1 MNQRKP
7 APCPTPTPAKSRP
20 SSSTS
25 RRSCTPSGKSTNTS
39 ASYAMPVTGGA
50 IAGPVHLGS
59 GADDATR
66 LGRHRTGGRDITSG
80 HVIMC
85 TMNTDGL
92 PSPPSRLML
101 SGMLTLPPFASL
113 RLLGRFGR
121 RSLYSLAAVAGRVA
135 NGLRVSPAGSRSPAR
150 CLAPSCPP
158 LRALAWGLFA
168 ALPFTPL
175 AAQKSTV
182 VSLL

>member
-7 APCPTPTPAKSRP
+7 APCLTRYP
-20 SSSTS
+20 SSSTTPCALP
-25 RRSCTPSGKSTNTS
+25 RSS
-39 ASYAMPVTGGA
+39 ASICFGWPRSSPSHVCPLSFVSSAVAACVSTLRIGG
-50 IAGPVHLGS
+50 G
-59 GADDATR
+59 
-66 LGRHRTGGRDITSG
+66 DITRS

-101 SGMLTLPPFASL
+101 SGMLTVPPFCSPRGL
-113 RLLGRFGR
+113 RRFGR
-121 RSLYSLAAVAGRVA
+121 RSLGSLAAVAGRVA
-135 NGLRVSPAGSRSPAR
+135 NGLRVSPAGSCSPAR
-150 CLAPSCPP
+150 CLAPSCPQ

-168 ALPFTPL
+168 ALPFAPL

>member
-7 APCPTPTPAKSRP
+7 APCLTRYP
-20 SSSTS
+20 SSSTTPCALP
-25 RRSCTPSGKSTNTS
+25 RSS
-39 ASYAMPVTGGA
+39 ASMCFGWPFSLPLRVFRQSF
-50 IAGPVHLGS
+50 GS
-59 GADDATR
+59 SAVAASVSS
-66 LGRHRTGGRDITSG
+66 LRTGGRDITRS

-101 SGMLTLPPFASL
+101 SGMLTVQPFSSPC
-113 RLLGRFGR
+113 RLGRFGR
-121 RSLYSLAAVAGRVA
+121 RSLGSLAAVAGRVA
-135 NGLRVSPAGSRSPAR
+135 NGLRVSPAGSCSPAR

-168 ALPFTPL
+168 ALPFAPL

>member
-1 MNQRKP
+1 MNPRKP
-7 APCPTPTPAKSRP
+7 APCLTHYPR
-20 SSSTS
+20 SSTIPCALP
-25 RRSCTPSGKSTNTS
+25 RSS
-39 ASYAMPVTGGA
+39 ASICFGWPRSLPLRVFRQSFGSSAVAASVSSLRIGG
-50 IAGPVHLGS
+50 G
-59 GADDATR
+59 
-66 LGRHRTGGRDITSG
+66 DITRS
-80 HVIMC
+80 HVIIC

-101 SGMLTLPPFASL
+101 SGMLTAPPFASL
-113 RLLGRFGR
+113 RRLSRLGR
-121 RSLYSLAAVAGRVA
+121 RSLGSLAAVAGRVA
-135 NGLRVSPAGSRSPAR
+135 NGLRVSPAGSCSPAR

-168 ALPFTPL
+168 ALPFAPL

>member
-1 MNQRKP
+1 MNSRKP
-7 APCPTPTPAKSRP
+7 APCLTRYR
-20 SSSTS
+20 SSSTTPCALPRSLASMCFGWPRSLPS
-25 RRSCTPSGKSTNTS
+25 RVFLPSSGSS
-39 ASYAMPVTGGA
+39 AVAASVSSLRIGG
-50 IAGPVHLGS
+50 G
-59 GADDATR
+59 
-66 LGRHRTGGRDITSG
+66 DITRS

-85 TMNTDGL
+85 AMNTDGL

-101 SGMLTLPPFASL
+101 SGMLTVPPFASP
-113 RLLGRFGR
+113 RPLGRLGR
-121 RSLYSLAAVAGRVA
+121 RSQGSLAAVAGRVA
-135 NGLRVSPAGSRSPAR
+135 NGLRVRPAVSCSPAR

-168 ALPFTPL
+168 SLPFAPL

>member
-7 APCPTPTPAKSRP
+7 APCPTRYL
-20 SSSTS
+20 SSYSTHCALPHS
-25 RRSCTPSGKSTNTS
+25 S
-39 ASYAMPVTGGA
+39 ASTCFGWPRSSPLRVLRQSFGSSAVAANVSSFRIGG
-50 IAGPVHLGS
+50 G
-59 GADDATR
+59 
-66 LGRHRTGGRDITSG
+66 DITRG
-80 HVIMC
+80 HVIIC

-92 PSPPSRLML
+92 PSPPSRHML
-101 SGMLTLPPFASL
+101 SGMLTVPPFASP
-113 RLLGRFGR
+113 RPVGRFGR
-121 RSLYSLAAVAGRVA
+121 RSLFSLAAVAGRVA
-135 NGLRVSPAGSRSPAR
+135 NGLRVSPAGSCSPAR

-168 ALPFTPL
+168 ALPFAPL

>member
-7 APCPTPTPAKSRP
+7 APCLTRYP
-20 SSSTS
+20 SSSKTPCALP
-25 RRSCTPSGKSTNTS
+25 RSS
-39 ASYAMPVTGGA
+39 ASICFGWPRSSPLRVLRQSFASSAVAACVSSFRIGG
-50 IAGPVHLGS
+50 G
-59 GADDATR
+59 
-66 LGRHRTGGRDITSG
+66 DITRS
-80 HVIMC
+80 HAIMC

-101 SGMLTLPPFASL
+101 SGMLTVPPFAPL
-113 RLLGRFGR
+113 RRLSRLGR
-121 RSLYSLAAVAGRVA
+121 RSLGSLAAVAGRVA
-135 NGLRVSPAGSRSPAR
+135 NGLRVSPAGSCSPAR

-158 LRALAWGLFA
+158 LRALAWDLVA
-168 ALPFTPL
+168 ALPFAPL

>member
-7 APCPTPTPAKSRP
+7 APCLTRYL
-20 SSSTS
+20 SSSTIPCALP
-25 RRSCTPSGKSTNTS
+25 RSS
-39 ASYAMPVTGGA
+39 ASICFGWPRSLPSRVFRQCFVLSAVAACVSSLRIGG
-50 IAGPVHLGS
+50 G
-59 GADDATR
+59 
-66 LGRHRTGGRDITSG
+66 DITRG

-85 TMNTDGL
+85 AMNTDGL

-121 RSLYSLAAVAGRVA
+121 RSLGSLAAVAGRVA
-135 NGLRVSPAGSRSPAR
+135 NGLRVSPAGSCSTAR

-158 LRALAWGLFA
+158 LQALAWGLFA
-168 ALPFTPL
+168 ASPFAPL

>member
-7 APCPTPTPAKSRP
+7 APCLTCYP
-20 SSSTS
+20 SSFTTPCALP
-25 RRSCTPSGKSTNTS
+25 RSS
-39 ASYAMPVTGGA
+39 ASMCFGWPRSSPLRVCPQSFVSSAAAA
-50 IAGPVHLGS
+50 IASNL
-59 GADDATR
+59 
-66 LGRHRTGGRDITSG
+66 RTGGGDITRS
-80 HVIMC
+80 HAIMC

-101 SGMLTLPPFASL
+101 SGMLTVPPFAPL
-113 RLLGRFGR
+113 RCFSHLGR
-121 RSLYSLAAVAGRVA
+121 RSLGSLAAVAGRVA
-135 NGLRVSPAGSRSPAR
+135 NGLRVSPAGSCSPAR

-168 ALPFTPL
+168 ALPFAPL

>member
-7 APCPTPTPAKSRP
+7 APCLTRY
-20 SSSTS
+20 SSSFT
-25 RRSCTPSGKSTNTS
+25 TPCASPHSS
-39 ASYAMPVTGGA
+39 ASMCFGWPRSSPLRVLRQSFGSSAVAA
-50 IAGPVHLGS
+50 IAGN
-59 GADDATR
+59 
-66 LGRHRTGGRDITSG
+66 HRIGGGDITRS
-80 HVIMC
+80 HVIIC

-101 SGMLTLPPFASL
+101 SGMLTVPPFAPLS
-113 RLLGRFGR
+113 RLGR
-121 RSLYSLAAVAGRVA
+121 RSLGSLAAVAGRVA
-135 NGLRVSPAGSRSPAR
+135 DGLRLSPAGSCSPAR

-158 LRALAWGLFA
+158 RRALAWGLFA
-168 ALPFTPL
+168 ALPFAPL

>member
-7 APCPTPTPAKSRP
+7 DPCLTRCP
-20 SSSTS
+20 SSST
-25 RRSCTPSGKSTNTS
+25 TPYALPHSS
-39 ASYAMPVTGGA
+39 ASTCFGWPRSSPSRVCPQSFVSSAVAACVSSLRIGG
-50 IAGPVHLGS
+50 G
-59 GADDATR
+59 
-66 LGRHRTGGRDITSG
+66 DITCS

-101 SGMLTLPPFASL
+101 SGMLTLPHFASL
-113 RLLGRFGR
+113 RRLSRFKR
-121 RSLYSLAAVAGRVA
+121 RSLGSLAAVAGRVA
-135 NGLRVSPAGSRSPAR
+135 NGLRVSPAGSCSPAR

-168 ALPFTPL
+168 ALHSLPL
-175 AAQKSTV
+175 AAQESTV

>member
-7 APCPTPTPAKSRP
+7 APCPTRYL
-20 SSSTS
+20 SSYSTHCALPHS
-25 RRSCTPSGKSTNTS
+25 S
-39 ASYAMPVTGGA
+39 ASICFGWPRSLPSRVSRQSFVSSAVAASVST
-50 IAGPVHLGS
+50 L
-59 GADDATR
+59 
-66 LGRHRTGGRDITSG
+66 RTGGGDITRS

-101 SGMLTLPPFASL
+101 SGMLTLPPFSSL
-113 RLLGRFGR
+113 RRFDRFGR
-121 RSLYSLAAVAGRVA
+121 RSLFSLAAVAGRVA
-135 NGLRVSPAGSRSPAR
+135 NGLRVSPAGSCSPAR

-168 ALPFTPL
+168 ALHALPL

>member
-7 APCPTPTPAKSRP
+7 APCLTCFP
-20 SSSTS
+20 SSFTTPCALP
-25 RRSCTPSGKSTNTS
+25 RSS
-39 ASYAMPVTGGA
+39 ASTCYGWPRSLPSRVFRQSCASSAAAA
-50 IAGPVHLGS
+50 IAGN
-59 GADDATR
+59 
-66 LGRHRTGGRDITSG
+66 HRIGGGDITRSN
-80 HVIMC
+80 VIMC
-85 TMNTDGL
+85 TMNTVGL

-101 SGMLTLPPFASL
+101 SGMLTVPPFAPLS
-113 RLLGRFGR
+113 RLGR
-121 RSLYSLAAVAGRVA
+121 RSLRSLAAVAGRVA
-135 NGLRVSPAGSRSPAR
+135 DGLRVSPAGSCSPAR

-168 ALPFTPL
+168 ALPFAPL

>member
-7 APCPTPTPAKSRP
+7 IPCLSQTPAKSPR
-20 SSSTS
+20 SSSTLAP
-25 RRSCTPSGKSTNTS
+25 SCTSFGYSIDGSGTS
-39 ASYAMPVTGGA
+39 SNPVSGGA

-59 GADDATR
+59 GANDATR
-66 LGRHRTGGRDITSG
+66 MCRHRNGGRDITRL
-80 HVIMC
+80 HVIIPSM
-85 TMNTDGL
+85 TTTRL
-92 PSPPSRLML
+92 PSPISRSML
-101 SGMLTLPPFASL
+101 PCMLTVPPFVSL
-113 RLLGRFGR
+113 YLGRFER
-121 RSLYSLAAVAGRVA
+121 RSLGSLAAVAGRVA
-135 NGLRVSPAGSRSPAR
+135 NGLRVSPAGSCSPAR

-168 ALPFTPL
+168 ALDALRL

>member
-7 APCPTPTPAKSRP
+7 APCLTRYP
-20 SSSTS
+20 SSSTTPCALPHS
-25 RRSCTPSGKSTNTS
+25 SAFTYFGWPRSS
-39 ASYAMPVTGGA
+39 ALRGLRQSF
-50 IAGPVHLGS
+50 GS
-59 GADDATR
+59 FAVAANVSS
-66 LGRHRTGGRDITSG
+66 LRTGGRDTTRS
-80 HVIMC
+80 HAIMC

-101 SGMLTLPPFASL
+101 SGMLTVPPFASL
-113 RLLGRFGR
+113 RRLSRFER
-121 RSLYSLAAVAGRVA
+121 RSLGSLAAVAGRVA
-135 NGLRVSPAGSRSPAR
+135 NGLRVSPAGSCSPAR

-158 LRALAWGLFA
+158 LRALAWGLLA
-168 ALPFTPL
+168 ALPFAPL